1 MSDPYEEILEGE
13 LCLRLP
19 PTERH
24 EQICERLRA
33 RIEASLAGVTVARLL
48 PMRSM
53 VELARGTRVRP
64 DLALVTTATNKL
76 WLAAEVVNSGDH
88 HADTVLKKALY
99 EEAGLPRLWMVDPRY
114 DNVEVYHG
122 GQHGLALKQIL
133 AVQEMLTE
141 GLLPA
146 FGYRIAELFQAA

>member
-13 LCLRLP
+13 MCLRLP
-19 PTERH
+19 PGERH
-24 EQICERLRA
+24 EEICQRLHA
-33 RIEASLAGVTVARLL
+33 RIAASMTGVTVARLL
-48 PMRSM
+48 PQRSM
-53 VELARGTRVRP
+53 VELVRGTKVRP

-88 HADTVLKKALY
+88 HADTVIKKALY
-99 EEAGLPRLWMVDPRY
+99 EEASLPRLWMVDPRY

-133 AVQEMLTE
+133 AVQEVLSE
-141 GLLPA
+141 ALLPE
-146 FGYRIAELFQAA
+146 FRYTIAELFRAG